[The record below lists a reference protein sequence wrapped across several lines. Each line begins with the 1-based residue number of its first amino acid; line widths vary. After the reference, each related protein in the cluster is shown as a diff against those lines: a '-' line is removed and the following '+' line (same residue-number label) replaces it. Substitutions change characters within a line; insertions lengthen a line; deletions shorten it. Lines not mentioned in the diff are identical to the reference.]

1 MKIFFNKYKYTHQ
14 IFYSSL
20 SGASIEISTGTIVLS
35 IPIMPQ
41 LNGTFYMRGTFRK
54 TESKTTYEIY
64 KLGYSEILL
73 IDIHNDYKKISVFNQ
88 KLEGLILKV

>member
-20 SGASIEISTGTIVLS
+20 SGASIEISTGTIVLN

-41 LNGTFYMRGTFRK
+41 LNGIFYIRGTFRK

-64 KLGYSEILL
+64 KMGYSEILL

-88 KLEGLILKV
+88 KLEGIILKV